1 MASFR
6 DVVKNWFFS
15 LGVTYVQIVYGQDLK
30 KVEEAPLSGSEQSP
44 RALSCVRE
52 QDPEDRGSA
61 IEEKKKTP
69 ENTCVHLHS
78 VKSTNHVP
86 KSLCKQKATTHQTY
100 VYQAGRLAGVKSLF
114 IVKLCQ
120 GLSPLSF
127 HSPKPRALVG
137 YPHFGG
143 LFLFFFFFT
152 LS

>member
-61 IEEKKKTP
+61 IEEKK
-69 ENTCVHLHS
+69 NTREYMRTFAQREKHEPC
-78 VKSTNHVP
+78 P
-86 KSLCKQKATTHQTY
+86 
-100 VYQAGRLAGVKSLF
+100 
-114 IVKLCQ
+114 
-120 GLSPLSF
+120 
-127 HSPKPRALVG
+127 
-137 YPHFGG
+137 
-143 LFLFFFFFT
+143 
-152 LS
+152 